1 MLHVRVG
8 GPQWIGGG
16 RVTVAGASG
25 TQEDLDQE
33 VAPPASD
40 VAPPAGLATG
50 VLLTAAAWILS
61 RGIDSIGWGP
71 ARNPFTFQP
80 LLWGRWDSLN
90 YGVIAA
96 HGRTFGRCG
105 SPGFP
110 ASSVTGYFKETWCGT
125 AGWLPGFPWL
135 THALGTTGYPL
146 GDSGL
151 LISWLAMATALFLVW
166 FGWGRDLSPVRAGA
180 LLLLFGLFPGSV
192 YNFAF
197 FPTSLALAG
206 VVGAVLAATRGRY
219 FIGAILMTLAGLC
232 YPSAWFAAAGLA
244 AGLVIVALPLG
255 LWVVIRRAL
264 WGLAGLSSLV
274 ILAIHD
280 QIDFGHA
287 NAYFVMQSIVG
298 GPPVGFPGQPFLK
311 RFGRDALS
319 FQAVLALVLV
329 GGAVIHT
336 TVGWMR
342 KERDAKRVYPAAV
355 GVVVVLGLLVSIHVG
370 VWNRSIVLAA
380 PCVVCL
386 RRLPLPLLLVVVA
399 VVGATSA
406 VVSHFF
412 FNYTLV

>member
-1 MLHVRVG
+1 MLPGRDG
-8 GPQWIGGG
+8 GSLRIGQG
-16 RVTVAGASG
+16 RVEVVVTPGQQQDSG
-25 TQEDLDQE
+25 QEIAP
-33 VAPPASD
+33 APPD
-40 VAPPAGLATG
+40 VAPRAGLPMG
-50 VLLTAAAWILS
+50 VLLTAVAWLLS

-71 ARNPFTFQP
+71 ARSPFTFEP

-90 YGVIAA
+90 YGLIAA

-110 ASSVTGYFKETWCGT
+110 ASSLTGFFKQTWCGT

-135 THALGTTGYPL
+135 THILGTTGYPL

-151 LISWLAMATALFLVW
+151 LISWLAMAAALFLVW
-166 FGWGRDLSPVRAGA
+166 FGWGRDLPPVRAGI

-206 VVGAVLAATRGRY
+206 VVGAILAATRGRY
-219 FIGAILMTLAGLC
+219 CIGAILMTLAGLC

-244 AGLVIVALPLG
+244 AGMVIVAWPSG
-255 LWVVIRRAL
+255 PGVVIRRAL

-274 ILAIHD
+274 VLGVHD
-280 QIDFGHA
+280 QIEFGHA
-287 NAYFVMQSIVG
+287 NAYLLMQTYAS

-319 FQAVLALVLV
+319 FQAVLALALV
-329 GGAVIHT
+329 GSAFVLT
-336 TVGWMR
+336 AVGWMR
-342 KERDAKRVYPAAV
+342 KARDASRVYPAMV
-355 GVVVVLGLLVSIHVG
+355 GVVVILGLFVADHVG
-370 VWNRSIVLAA
+370 IWNRSVVLAA

-386 RRLPLPLLLVVVA
+386 RRLPLPLLLVMVA

-406 VVSHFF
+406 VVSHYF
-412 FNYTLV
+412 FNFTLV